1 MLWLSAFSASHIF
14 LKMVPGVFIA
24 KLRSNIQ
31 TKLQHNMNYSYKLS
45 QYLTEKFIFWSNVNF
60 KERQKTTFNQMNAIK
75 MMFFGK

>member
-1 MLWLSAFSASHIF
+1 
-14 LKMVPGVFIA
+14 
-24 KLRSNIQ
+24 
-31 TKLQHNMNYSYKLS
+31 MNYSYKLS